1 MKSLQLFS
9 EQYNNSPVLDPIPYK
24 ETDLEPVISKQ
35 TIDYHFNNLAKTY
48 LKRYNNNEGD
58 PKFNLAGVY
67 LHNLYFQQF
76 QKPNKENKP
85 IGISKT
91 IIDQKYNSFTEFK
104 KQIEKTAM
112 SIQGSGWVYID
123 TDGEIKTIVNHK
135 IERNIALIIDW
146 WEHAWALDYKQ
157 DKKQYLNNIW
167 SIINWSIV
175 NTRITSKGNK
185 K

>member
-112 SIQGSGWVYID
+112 SIRFGLSGIKYISD
-123 TDGEIKTIVNHK
+123 KIAERYIQERTKKRSLVKRFCKSCGTLLSMYNDSHLCQLCDVNPK
-135 IERNIALIIDW
+135 DVSKALKDM
-146 WEHAWALDYKQ
+146 
-157 DKKQYLNNIW
+157 KKML
-167 SIINWSIV
+167 S
-175 NTRITSKGNK
+175 
-185 K
+185 